1 MAANG
6 PRHRKGLPMNSVEVL
21 RTLSEAFGPSG
32 FEDEVRNE
40 IRQMVEPL
48 VDDVRVDALGNL
60 IATKRGS
67 GNRTLMLDAHM
78 DEIGFMVTWI
88 EDGGFLRFTTIGGW
102 DPRIVPAHAV
112 TIRTDHGT
120 YVRGMIGTAPP
131 HILRPEDREKPFRI
145 DDLFIDIGVSS
156 PEEAAALGIRIGSP
170 AVISYGF
177 EQLGD
182 DVVMGKAFDD
192 RAGCAVVVGALEALR
207 NETTEITVVAAFTVQ
222 EEVGLR
228 GAQTAAFQ
236 IDPDIAIALEGS
248 IAADMPGVPPARQ
261 PTRQG
266 QGPSIRIMDSGMIGM
281 PRVIRALAE
290 TAETESI
297 RFQYQVPAPGGTD
310 AGVIHRSKAGVLAGV
325 VSLPCRYIHSPYA
338 TLRLSDFEEAVRL
351 ITAFSRRLPG
361 IAGI

>member
-1 MAANG
+1 ME
-6 PRHRKGLPMNSVEVL
+6 SVEVL
-21 RTLSEAFGPSG
+21 RALSEAFGPSG
-32 FEDEVRNE
+32 FEDEVRGQ

-48 VDDVRVDALGNL
+48 VDEVAVDTLGNL

-67 GNRTLMLDAHM
+67 GDRTLMLDAHM
-78 DEIGFMVTWI
+78 DEIGFMVTWV

-102 DPRIVPAHAV
+102 DARIVPAHAV

-131 HILRPEDREKPFRI
+131 HILRPEDRDKPFKI
-145 DDLFIDIGVSS
+145 EDLFIDVGARSA
-156 PEEAAALGIRIGSP
+156 EEVTAMGIRIGSP

-177 EQLGD
+177 QRLGE

-192 RAGCAVVVGALEALR
+192 RAGCAVVVRALEALR
-207 NETTEITVVAAFTVQ
+207 DETTAVTVVAAFTVQ

-228 GAQTAAFQ
+228 GAQTAAYH
-236 IDPDIAIALEGS
+236 IDPDIAIALEGT
-248 IAADMPGVPPARQ
+248 IAADMPGVPAARQ

-290 TAETESI
+290 TAEQESI

-310 AGVIHRSKAGVLAGV
+310 AGAIHRSRAGVLAGA

-338 TLRLSDFEEAVRL
+338 TLRLSDLEEAVRL
-351 ITAFSRRLPG
+351 IAAFTRRLPEAVG
-361 IAGI
+361 L